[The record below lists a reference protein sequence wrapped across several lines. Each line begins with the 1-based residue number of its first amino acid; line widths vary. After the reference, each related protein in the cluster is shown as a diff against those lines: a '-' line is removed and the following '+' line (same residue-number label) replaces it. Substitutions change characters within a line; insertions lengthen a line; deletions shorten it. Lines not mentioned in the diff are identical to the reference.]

1 MKVLE
6 IEVKY
11 SKTIQE
17 KQFEPVNFE
26 ARMKIKLDEDDEREE
41 LWSEGFSD
49 VVAEVNEAIKIHL
62 KKPEKYKR
70 GGR

>member
-26 ARMKIKLDEDDEREE
+26 ARMKIKPYDDEDREE
-41 LWSEGFSD
+41 LWAEGFSD
-49 VVAEVNEAIKIHL
+49 VVAEVNEAIETHL

-70 GGR
+70 GRR